1 MITTKD
7 KHYPD
12 ISVKVIDNSDTH
24 AKIVAEPFER
34 GYGLTVGNSLRRVL
48 LTSVPGAAISAI
60 KIDGVSH
67 EFSIVDGVIED
78 LPDIILNLKEVR
90 FKYVGDANETITL
103 QLKGPREFTA
113 KDLGDALKEFDVLNP
128 DSHIATLTE
137 NAELSIDIKV
147 VRGKGYS
154 PAEKNKRDESP
165 LGTIF
170 IDSIFNPITN
180 VAYDVQPLPASREG
194 HEKLTLEVES
204 DGAYDPKDAVNHAAS
219 ILRNQLGLF
228 LFSDS
233 REIKAVDEEKMNETL
248 EIKSILLKSIDEMEL
263 SVRSHNC
270 LQAAGIRTIGELVNK
285 EESEML
291 RFKNF
296 GRKSLTELV
305 EKLNSM
311 GLSFGM
317 DVNAYLESEG

>member
-1 MITTKD
+1 LIITKD
-7 KHYPD
+7 KHYPE
-12 ISVKVIDNSDTH
+12 ISVKIINNSETQ

-67 EFSIVDGVIED
+67 EFSIVEGIIED
-78 LPDIILNLKEVR
+78 LPDIILNLKEIR
-90 FKYVGDANETITL
+90 FKYIGEANETITI
-103 QLKGPREFTA
+103 QLKGPRDFIA
-113 KDLGDALKEFDVLNP
+113 KDIGDALKEFDVLNP
-128 DSHIATLTE
+128 NSHIATLTE
-137 NAELSIDIKV
+137 KAELTIDIKV

-154 PAEKNKRDESP
+154 PAEKNKRDEAP

-170 IDSIFNPITN
+170 IDSLFNPITN
-180 VAYDVQPLPASREG
+180 VAYEVQPIAASREG
-194 HEKLTLEVES
+194 LEKLTLEVFS
-204 DGAYDPKDAVNHAAS
+204 DGAYGPKDAVNHAAK
-219 ILRNQLGLF
+219 ILRKQLGLF
-228 LFSDS
+228 LFTDS
-233 REIKAVDEEKMNETL
+233 RDIKAVDQEKVNETL

-296 GRKSLTELV
+296 GRKSLTELI
-305 EKLNSM
+305 EKLSSM

-317 DVNAYLESEG
+317 DVDSYLESEG

>member
-1 MITTKD
+1 MIATKD

-12 ISVKVIDNSDTH
+12 ISVKIVDNSDTH

-90 FKYVGDANETITL
+90 FKYIGDANETITL
-103 QLKGPREFTA
+103 QLKGPRKFTA
-113 KDLGDALKEFDVLNP
+113 KDIGDALKEFDVLNP
-128 DSHIATLTE
+128 DFHIATLTE
-137 NAELSIDIKV
+137 KAELTIDIKV

-154 PAEKNKRDESP
+154 PAEKNKRDEAP

-180 VAYDVQPLPASREG
+180 VAFDVQPIPASRG
-194 HEKLTLEVES
+194 HEKLTLDVLS
-204 DGAYDPKDAVNHAAS
+204 DGAYDPKDAVNHAAT

-263 SVRSHNC
+263 SVSHNC
-270 LQAAGIRTIGELVNK
+270 LQAAGIRTI
-285 EESEML
+285 
-291 RFKNF
+291 
-296 GRKSLTELV
+296 
-305 EKLNSM
+305 
-311 GLSFGM
+311 
-317 DVNAYLESEG
+317 EGIS